1 MRPLGRL
8 ILLGVAIASAGVLRA
23 QVNTPPPGES
33 GTGAISGTVVDAQ
46 TGAPIGGA
54 VVSLNV
60 AGRAAMSRQLTD
72 RKGRFVFLGLPASDR
87 FHLNATGSGYVDGG
101 YGRTPDRTA
110 GAGIRLADGE
120 WFSDAH
126 IRLWRPAAL
135 SGRVLDER
143 GEPVVGVP
151 VRVLARILVGGRPQ
165 LAAGPGTLTDDRG
178 AYRIAGLRPGRYL
191 VQAPSVHSTVP
202 AGVEPAPASRPG
214 HPRTPRMAI
223 DTPGGFRYV
232 VGDYATPALAGANP
246 LVYPIGYHPA
256 ARSPSEA
263 TAIDVQYGDD
273 RQNLDITIVPVPAA
287 SITGTVD
294 GPPDALAGLLLRLL
308 PAGAEGMGLGSE
320 AGTSL
325 VDAGGAFAF
334 LNVPAGSYTI
344 EARRSLTQYEVR
356 STDLGSITPP
366 SPPGFVLASTSGSSV
381 ASAPTGT
388 SLSTRRATG
397 PTAYWGRATVEVSG
411 QDVEGITVVMQRG
424 ATLTGR
430 YVWDGDPAPPGR
442 VHVVAEPADG
452 NAALGVHTSALGR
465 PPGEPFTIE
474 GLLPGRYALRLFGQG
489 AWLVKSIVWNG
500 QDHTDRPIDVSS
512 GSDLSGVV
520 ITLTDKASRLS
531 GVLRSGSGEAE
542 AGAVAMVFPV
552 EREQWSGYGLSTPRI
567 RTAVA
572 DTSGEYRFA
581 LLPAGEYFVVGVSED
596 EMYGWQDPAFLEM
609 AQAQAV
615 RVSIGWSETKSQD
628 VRVVRVR

>member
-474 GLLPGRYALRLFGQG
+474 GLLPGRYALRLFG
-489 AWLVKSIVWNG
+489 
-500 QDHTDRPIDVSS
+500 
-512 GSDLSGVV
+512 
-520 ITLTDKASRLS
+520 
-531 GVLRSGSGEAE
+531 
-542 AGAVAMVFPV
+542 
-552 EREQWSGYGLSTPRI
+552 
-567 RTAVA
+567 
-572 DTSGEYRFA
+572 
-581 LLPAGEYFVVGVSED
+581 
-596 EMYGWQDPAFLEM
+596 
-609 AQAQAV
+609 
-615 RVSIGWSETKSQD
+615 
-628 VRVVRVR
+628 